1 SFIISLFFS
10 ILYTSP
16 LLAVDYVYDKTKLTD
31 DEITRLKKLRDRN
44 SEYWKDDLF
53 RFDLPNGSVKNW
65 ENNPMLRYLR
75 NDIEGAAKGDFLY
88 PILTFSRK
96 TYNETINPD
105 EKISFF
111 YSPYTP
117 GYTAAFVQ
125 GFGVKER
132 NGDTEEQAK
141 QYIDKVRTGLK
152 RNVNIVVVP
161 LDNYEP
167 DKTYTDT
174 FIFQYNYYYNSI
186 FNTHRSLKH
195 SNINSEILA
204 VGNVADLYYKHYIRS
219 LPPTLGNFAVYNP
232 SFPKLTVTE
241 NSHVIGQ
248 VIHLYELKLENSLWE
263 PRWNSDVS
271 YLSLYNSHIRF
282 NTKNESL
289 VVGESRIRPTSDNA
303 LDVEKYLKSNFGDT
317 GYHSY
322 SRYTYQDGSGY
333 YMDYPSIRFAY
344 DLSEREADK
353 PVLTLKGKV
362 TGKTAIVFEEKALNN
377 LKNLT
382 YRQLIKTETDVEPDA
397 FFLLEEYKKG
407 RYRLFLRQCPNGFC
421 IGVEKLAIP
430 IPTHLVASYAQQA
443 QAANT
448 LFNLRL
454 NDKNSDIF
462 DRTLPRKGLW
472 LRVIDGHSNQ
482 WVQGKTAPVES
493 NRKGVQLGGEVFTW
507 QNESNQLSVGLMGG
521 QAEQRSTFRNPDTD
535 NLTTGNVKGFGAGV
549 YATWHQLQDKQT
561 GAYADSWVQ
570 YQRFRH
576 RINTEDATE
585 RFTSKGITASI
596 EAGYNALLAEH
607 VTGKGTQIRF
617 YLQPQA
623 QLTYLGVNGKFSDSE
638 NSQVNLLGPRQLQS
652 RVGVQAKAQFLLNK
666 NIVIQPFAAVNTLYH
681 SKPFGVEIDGER
693 RVINNKTAIESQFGI
708 AVKIKSHLTLQA
720 TFNRQTG
727 KRHHAKQGALNLQWT
742 F

>member
-1 SFIISLFFS
+1 MISLFFS

-44 SEYWKDDLF
+44 SEYWKEETYHIKSNNRVYPNIPALF
-53 RFDLPNGSVKNW
+53 PKHPFDPF
-65 ENNPMLRYLR
+65 EN
-75 NDIEGAAKGDFLY
+75 
-88 PILTFSRK
+88 
-96 TYNETINPD
+96 INNS
-105 EKISFF
+105 KRISF
-111 YSPYTP
+111 YDKEYTEDYLV
-117 GYTAAFVQ
+117 GFAQ
-125 GFGVKER
+125 GLGVAKR
-132 NGDTEEQAK
+132 NGETEKPIRQYFKECLNTGKYSDDTCKSQ
-141 QYIDKVRTGLK
+141 QSIPTVRS
-152 RNVNIVVVP
+152 
-161 LDNYEP
+161 D
-167 DKTYTDT
+167 
-174 FIFQYNYYYNSI
+174 IFALNTKIKNS
-186 FNTHRSLKH
+186 H
-195 SNINSEILA
+195 INSEILS
-204 VGNVADLYYKHYIRS
+204 VGNYIEWLRPTLNQLSSSQEHLYSDVDPFHYIE
-219 LPPTLGNFAVYNP
+219 
-232 SFPKLTVTE
+232 VTD

-248 VIHLYELKLENSLWE
+248 TISLDEFRLENSLWE
-263 PRWNSDVS
+263 PRWDSDVGE
-271 YLSLYNSHIRF
+271 LKTTNADIRF
-282 NTKNESL
+282 NTKSQSL
-289 VVGESRIRPTSDNA
+289 LVKE
-303 LDVEKYLKSNFGDT
+303 
-317 GYHSY
+317 
-322 SRYTYQDGSGY
+322 
-333 YMDYPSIRFAY
+333 DYAGGARFRFAY
-344 DLSEREADK
+344 GLKDK
-353 PVLTLKGKV
+353 VPETPVLTFEKNITGTSDIIFENPIDDLKSLDGHQIIKVNGTADKHAFRLSGKHQKGIY
-362 TGKTAIVFEEKALNN
+362 TLSLQQRPEG
-377 LKNLT
+377 
-382 YRQLIKTETDVEPDA
+382 
-397 FFLLEEYKKG
+397 FFTKVQE
-407 RYRLFLRQCPNGFC
+407 RDD
-421 IGVEKLAIP
+421 ISI
-430 IPTHLVASYAQQA
+430 YAQQA

-448 LFNLRL
+448 LFALRL

-507 QNESNQLSVGLMGG
+507 QNESNQLSVGLMSG

-535 NLTTGNVKGFGAGV
+535 NLTTGNVKGFGAGI

-607 VTGKGTQIRF
+607 FTKKGNRVRF

-638 NSQVNLLGPRQLQS
+638 NAHVNLLGSRQLQS
-652 RVGVQAKAQFLLNK
+652 RVGVQAKAQFSLYK
-666 NIVIQPFAAVNTLYH
+666 NIAIEPFAAVNALYH
-681 SKPFGVEIDGER
+681 NKPFGVEMDGER
-693 RVINNKTAIESQFGI
+693 RMINNKTAIESQLGV

-727 KRHHAKQGALNLQWT
+727 KHHQAKQGALNLQWT

>member
-1 SFIISLFFS
+1 MR
-10 ILYTSP
+10 
-16 LLAVDYVYDKTKLTD
+16 
-31 DEITRLKKLRDRN
+31 TRPSNL
-44 SEYWKDDLF
+44 
-53 RFDLPNGSVKNW
+53 
-65 ENNPMLRYLR
+65 NN
-75 NDIEGAAKGDFLY
+75 
-88 PILTFSRK
+88 
-96 TYNETINPD
+96 INPD
-105 EKISFF
+105 KNLSFF
-111 YSPYTP
+111 DSPYTP

-141 QYIDKVRTGLK
+141 QYINEFRSSLK
-152 RNVNIVVVP
+152 KDSTTFWLQYVS
-161 LDNYEP
+161 
-167 DKTYTDT
+167 TDDGIKGDILYQDY
-174 FIFQYNYYYNSI
+174 FNDI
-186 FNTHRSLKH
+186 FNSYGVVNH

-204 VGNVADLYYKHYIRS
+204 VGNVADLYYKQYIRNPYVYLS
-219 LPPTLGNFAVYNP
+219 GAIFPLP
-232 SFPKLTVTE
+232 FPRLRVSE

-248 VIHLYELKLENSLWE
+248 IIHLYRLDLENSLWE
-263 PRWNSDVS
+263 PRWDSDVS
-271 YLSLYNSHIRF
+271 YLNLFNSHIRF

-289 VVGESRIRPTSDNA
+289 VVGESRIRPTPDNA
-303 LDVEKYLKSNFGDT
+303 SSPEKFFKREFTDI
-317 GYHSY
+317 GYQSGSPVITCDY
-322 SRYTYQDGSGY
+322 SGCRDGYSGNS
-333 YMDYPSIRFAY
+333 SIHFAY

-353 PVLTLKGKV
+353 PVLTLKSKV

-382 YRQLIKTETDVEPDA
+382 YRQLIKTETDVEPNA
-397 FFLLEEYKKG
+397 FYLLEEYKKG
-407 RYRLFLRQCPNGFC
+407 RYRLFLQQCPNGFC
-421 IGVEKLAIP
+421 IGVEKLA

-448 LFNLRL
+448 LFALRL

-472 LRVIDGHSNQ
+472 LRLISGHLSQ
-482 WVQGKTAPVES
+482 DVQGKTAPVEG
-493 NRKGVQLGGEVFTW
+493 NRKGIQLGGEVFTW
-507 QNESNQLSVGLMGG
+507 QNESNQLSIGLMGG

-607 VTGKGTQIRF
+607 FTKKGNSLRV

-638 NSQVNLLGPRQLQS
+638 NAHVNLLGSRQLQT
-652 RVGVQAKAQFLLNK
+652 RVGVQAKAQFSLYK
-666 NIVIQPFAAVNTLYH
+666 NIAIEPFAAVNALYH
-681 SKPFGVEIDGER
+681 NKPFGVEIDGER
-693 RVINNKTAIESQFGI
+693 RVINNKTAIESQLGV

-727 KRHHAKQGALNLQWT
+727 KHHQAKQGALNLQWT

>member
-1 SFIISLFFS
+1 M
-10 ILYTSP
+10 
-16 LLAVDYVYDKTKLTD
+16 AVDYVYDKTKLTD

-53 RFDLPNGSVKNW
+53 RLDVPKNLNV
-65 ENNPMLRYLR
+65 EFILR
-75 NDIEGAAKGDFLY
+75 NDIEGAATGNFLY
-88 PILTFSRK
+88 PIFTNKNFN
-96 TYNETINPD
+96 YTIDPD
-105 EKISFF
+105 KKISFF
-111 YSPYTP
+111 DRTYTP

-141 QYIDKVRTGLK
+141 QYINKMRTKLKKVMGIVPFGNNQQDYFDHDKFVFA
-152 RNVNIVVVP
+152 
-161 LDNYEP
+161 Y
-167 DKTYTDT
+167 
-174 FIFQYNYYYNSI
+174 QYYYNDI
-186 FNTHRSLKH
+186 FNAQGSVNH

-204 VGNVADLYYKHYIRS
+204 VGNVADLYYKHYIRDS
-219 LPPTLGNFAVYNP
+219 APGLPSWSIYDLVLPE
-232 SFPKLTVTE
+232 LTVSE

-248 VIHLYELKLENSLWE
+248 VIHLYRLDLSDSLWE
-263 PRWNSDVS
+263 PRWDSDVS
-271 YLSLYNSHIRF
+271 YLNLRNAHIRF

-289 VVGESRIRPTSDNA
+289 VVGESRIRPTPDNA
-303 LDVEKYLKSNFGDT
+303 LDVEKYLKSRFSDI

-322 SRYTYQDGSGY
+322 PKYTYQDGSGGY

-353 PVLTLKGKV
+353 PVLTLKSKV

-407 RYRLFLRQCPNGFC
+407 RYRLFLQQCSGGFC
-421 IGVEKLAIP
+421 IGVKKLA

-448 LFNLRL
+448 LFALRL

-482 WVQGKTAPVES
+482 WVQGKTAPVEGY
-493 NRKGVQLGGEVFTW
+493 RKGVQLGGEVFTW
-507 QNESNQLSVGLMGG
+507 QNKSNQLSIGLMGG

-535 NLTTGNVKGFGAGV
+535 NLTTGNMKGFGAGI
-549 YATWHQLQDKQT
+549 YATWHRLQDKQT

-596 EAGYNALLAEH
+596 EVGYNALLAEH
-607 VTGKGTQIRF
+607 FTKKGNRVRF

-638 NSQVNLLGPRQLQS
+638 NAHVNLLGSRQLQS
-652 RVGVQAKAQFLLNK
+652 RVGVQAKAQFSLYK
-666 NIVIQPFAAVNTLYH
+666 NIAIEPFAAVNALYH
-681 SKPFGVEIDGER
+681 NKPFGVEMDGER
-693 RVINNKTAIESQFGI
+693 RVINNKTAIESQLGV

-720 TFNRQTG
+720 TFNRQTS
-727 KRHHAKQGALNLQWT
+727 KHHHAKQGALNLQWT

>member
-1 SFIISLFFS
+1 M
-10 ILYTSP
+10 
-16 LLAVDYVYDKTKLTD
+16 AVDYVYDKTKLTD

-53 RFDLPNGSVKNW
+53 RLDLPKDLGNGLDGK
-65 ENNPMLRYLR
+65 PILRH
-75 NDIEGAAKGDFLY
+75 DIEGAATGNFVY
-88 PILTFSRK
+88 PVLSDK
-96 TYNETINPD
+96 SSSNLNNINPD
-105 EKISFF
+105 KNLSFF
-111 YSPYTP
+111 DSPYTP

-141 QYIDKVRTGLK
+141 QYINEFRSSLK
-152 RNVNIVVVP
+152 KDSTTFWLQYVS
-161 LDNYEP
+161 
-167 DKTYTDT
+167 TDDGIKGDILYQDY
-174 FIFQYNYYYNSI
+174 FNDI
-186 FNTHRSLKH
+186 FNSYGVVNH

-204 VGNVADLYYKHYIRS
+204 VGNVADLYYKQYIRNPYVYLS
-219 LPPTLGNFAVYNP
+219 GAIFPLP
-232 SFPKLTVTE
+232 FPRLRVSE

-248 VIHLYELKLENSLWE
+248 IIHLYRLDLENSLWE
-263 PRWNSDVS
+263 PRWDSDVS
-271 YLSLYNSHIRF
+271 YLNLFNSHIRF

-289 VVGESRIRPTSDNA
+289 VVGESRIRPTPDNA
-303 LDVEKYLKSNFGDT
+303 SSPEKFFKREFTDI
-317 GYHSY
+317 GYQSGSPVITCDY
-322 SRYTYQDGSGY
+322 SGCRDGYSGNS
-333 YMDYPSIRFAY
+333 SIHFAY

-353 PVLTLKGKV
+353 PVLTLKSKV

-382 YRQLIKTETDVEPDA
+382 YRQLIKTETDVEPNA
-397 FFLLEEYKKG
+397 FYLLEEYKKG

-421 IGVEKLAIP
+421 IGVEKLA

-482 WVQGKTAPVES
+482 WVQGKTAPVEGY
-493 NRKGVQLGGEVFTW
+493 RKGVQLGGEVFTW
-507 QNESNQLSVGLMGG
+507 QNESNQLSVGLMSG

-607 VTGKGTQIRF
+607 FTKKGNSLRV

-638 NSQVNLLGPRQLQS
+638 NAHVNLLGSRQLQT
-652 RVGVQAKAQFLLNK
+652 RVGVQAKAQFSLYK
-666 NIVIQPFAAVNTLYH
+666 NIAIEPFAAVNALYH
-681 SKPFGVEIDGER
+681 NKPFGVEIDGER
-693 RVINNKTAIESQFGI
+693 RVINNKTAIESQLGV

-727 KRHHAKQGALNLQWT
+727 KHHQAKQGALNLQWT

>member
-1 SFIISLFFS
+1 M
-10 ILYTSP
+10 
-16 LLAVDYVYDKTKLTD
+16 AVDYVYDKTKLTD

-53 RFDLPNGSVKNW
+53 RLDVPGDDPKDWSG
-65 ENNPMLRYLR
+65 EIILR
-75 NDIEGAAKGDFLY
+75 NDIEGAAKGNFLY
-88 PILTFSRK
+88 PILTNKDFN
-96 TYNETINPD
+96 YTID
-105 EKISFF
+105 SDKEISFF
-111 YSPYTP
+111 DSPYTP

-132 NGDTEEQAK
+132 NGYTEEQAK
-141 QYIDKVRTGLK
+141 QYINKVRAKLK
-152 RNVNIVVVP
+152 KYGQVFPGGSENSTEAYNNVWV
-161 LDNYEP
+161 Y
-167 DKTYTDT
+167 
-174 FIFQYNYYYNSI
+174 QYYYNDI
-186 FNTHRSLKH
+186 FQSHKYLEH

-204 VGNVADLYYKHYIRS
+204 VGNVADLYYKQYIRTSIPIFSDWSMYGLS
-219 LPPTLGNFAVYNP
+219 L
-232 SFPKLTVTE
+232 PKLTVTE

-289 VVGESRIRPTSDNA
+289 VVGESRIRPTPDNT
-303 LDVEKYLKSNFGDT
+303 LKTEKSLKNQFTDI
-317 GYHSY
+317 GYHSG
-322 SRYTYQDGSGY
+322 SGYTYQDSSGSH
-333 YMDYPSIRFAY
+333 YMNYPSIRFAY

-353 PVLTLKGKV
+353 PVLTLKSKV

-407 RYRLFLRQCPNGFC
+407 RYRLFLQQCSGGFC
-421 IGVEKLAIP
+421 IGVKKLA

-448 LFNLRL
+448 LFALRL

-482 WVQGKTAPVES
+482 WVQGKTAPVEGY
-493 NRKGVQLGGEVFTW
+493 RKGVQLGGEVFTW
-507 QNESNQLSVGLMGG
+507 QNESNQLSIGLMGG

-535 NLTTGNVKGFGAGV
+535 NLTTGNMKGFGAGI

-576 RINTEDATE
+576 RINTEDGTE

-607 VTGKGTQIRF
+607 FTKKGNSLRV

-638 NSQVNLLGPRQLQS
+638 NAHVNLLGSRQLQS
-652 RVGVQAKAQFLLNK
+652 RVGVQAKAQFAFTNG
-666 NIVIQPFAAVNTLYH
+666 VTFQPFVAVNSIYQQ
-681 SKPFGVEIDGER
+681 KPFGVEMDGER
-693 RVINNKTAIESQFGI
+693 RVINNKTAIESQLGV

-720 TFNRQTG
+720 TFNRQTS
-727 KRHHAKQGALNLQWT
+727 KHHHAKQGALNLQWT

>member
-1 SFIISLFFS
+1 MISLFFS

-44 SEYWKDDLF
+44 SEYWKEETYHIKSNNRVYPNIPALF
-53 RFDLPNGSVKNW
+53 PKHPFDPF
-65 ENNPMLRYLR
+65 EN
-75 NDIEGAAKGDFLY
+75 
-88 PILTFSRK
+88 
-96 TYNETINPD
+96 INNS
-105 EKISFF
+105 KRISF
-111 YSPYTP
+111 YDKEYTEDYLV
-117 GYTAAFVQ
+117 GFAQ
-125 GFGVKER
+125 GLGVAKR
-132 NGDTEEQAK
+132 NGETEKPIRQYFKECLNTGKYSDDTCKSQ
-141 QYIDKVRTGLK
+141 QSIPTVRS
-152 RNVNIVVVP
+152 
-161 LDNYEP
+161 D
-167 DKTYTDT
+167 
-174 FIFQYNYYYNSI
+174 IFALNTKIKNS
-186 FNTHRSLKH
+186 H
-195 SNINSEILA
+195 INSEILS
-204 VGNVADLYYKHYIRS
+204 VGNYIEWLRPTLNQLSSSQEHLYSDVDPFHYIE
-219 LPPTLGNFAVYNP
+219 
-232 SFPKLTVTE
+232 VTD

-248 VIHLYELKLENSLWE
+248 TISLDEFRLENSLWE
-263 PRWNSDVS
+263 PRWDSDVGE
-271 YLSLYNSHIRF
+271 LKTTNADIRF
-282 NTKNESL
+282 NTKSESL
-289 VVGESRIRPTSDNA
+289 LVKE
-303 LDVEKYLKSNFGDT
+303 
-317 GYHSY
+317 
-322 SRYTYQDGSGY
+322 
-333 YMDYPSIRFAY
+333 DYAGGARFRFAY
-344 DLSEREADK
+344 GLKDK
-353 PVLTLKGKV
+353 VPETPVLTFEKNITGTSDIIFENPIDDLKSLDGHQIIKVNGTADKHAFRLSGKHQKGIY
-362 TGKTAIVFEEKALNN
+362 TLSLQQRPEG
-377 LKNLT
+377 
-382 YRQLIKTETDVEPDA
+382 
-397 FFLLEEYKKG
+397 FFTKVQE
-407 RYRLFLRQCPNGFC
+407 RDD
-421 IGVEKLAIP
+421 ISI
-430 IPTHLVASYAQQA
+430 YAQQA

-448 LFNLRL
+448 LFALRL

-507 QNESNQLSVGLMGG
+507 QNESNQLSVGLMSG

-535 NLTTGNVKGFGAGV
+535 NLTTGNVKGFGAGI

-607 VTGKGTQIRF
+607 FTKKGNRVRF

-638 NSQVNLLGPRQLQS
+638 NAHVNLLGSRQLQS
-652 RVGVQAKAQFLLNK
+652 RVGVQAKAQFSLYK
-666 NIVIQPFAAVNTLYH
+666 NIAIEPFAAVNALYH
-681 SKPFGVEIDGER
+681 NKPFGVEMDGER
-693 RVINNKTAIESQFGI
+693 RMINNKTAIESQLGV

-727 KRHHAKQGALNLQWT
+727 KHHQAKQGALNVQWT

>member
-1 SFIISLFFS
+1 KQKFKKSFIVSLFFS

-53 RFDLPNGSVKNW
+53 RLDIPKETG
-65 ENNPMLRYLR
+65 LRH
-75 NDIEGAAKGDFLY
+75 DIKGAATGNFSY
-88 PILTFSRK
+88 PVIGSY
-96 TYNETINPD
+96 YNDKPIDPD
-105 EKISFF
+105 KKISFF
-111 YSPYTP
+111 DSPYTP

-132 NGDTEEQAK
+132 NGNTEEQAK
-141 QYIDKVRTGLK
+141 QFIDEFRTRLK
-152 RNVNIVVVP
+152 KGTYFHSLGFFYSDGMP
-161 LDNYEP
+161 YTWLYEFYKN
-167 DKTYTDT
+167 D
-174 FIFQYNYYYNSI
+174 I
-186 FNTHRSLKH
+186 FNSYKVVKH

-219 LPPTLGNFAVYNP
+219 PIPLYADWSILTLPLPRLKV
-232 SFPKLTVTE
+232 SE

-248 VIHLYELKLENSLWE
+248 IIHLYRVDLENSLWE
-263 PRWNSDVS
+263 PRWDSDVS
-271 YLSLYNSHIRF
+271 YLNLNNGHIRF
-282 NTKNESL
+282 NTKNDSL
-289 VVGESRIRPTSDNA
+289 VVGESRIRPPPDNA
-303 LDVEKYLKSNFGDT
+303 LLPEKSLKREGNDI
-317 GYHSY
+317 GYHSNSEYIYQNSSEDHYADY
-322 SRYTYQDGSGY
+322 S
-333 YMDYPSIRFAY
+333 SIHFAY

-353 PVLTLKGKV
+353 PVLTLKSKV

-382 YRQLIKTETDVEPDA
+382 YRQLIKTETDVEPNA
-397 FFLLEEYKKG
+397 FYLLEEYKKG
-407 RYRLFLRQCPNGFC
+407 RYRLFLQQCPNGFC
-421 IGVEKLAIP
+421 IGVEKLA

-448 LFNLRL
+448 LFALRL

-472 LRVIDGHSNQ
+472 LRLISGHLSQ
-482 WVQGKTAPVES
+482 DVQGKTAPVEG
-493 NRKGVQLGGEVFTW
+493 NRKGIQLGGDVFSL
-507 QNESNQLSVGLMGG
+507 QNQDYQFSFGLMGG
-521 QAEQRSTFRNPDTD
+521 QAEQRSTFRNPDTG
-535 NLTTGNVKGFGAGV
+535 NVTTGSMKGFGAGV
-549 YATWHQLQDKQT
+549 YVTWHQLQDKQT
-561 GAYADSWVQ
+561 GAYIDSWVQ

-576 RINTEDATE
+576 RINTEDGTE
-585 RFTSKGITASI
+585 SFTSKGITASI

-607 VTGKGTQIRF
+607 LTGKGTQIRF

-623 QLTYLGVNGKFSDSE
+623 QLTYLGVNGGLTDSG
-638 NSQVNLLGPRQLQS
+638 NSKVNLLGSRQLQS

-727 KRHHAKQGALNLQWT
+727 KHHHAKQGALNLQWT